1 MRKIGAVLLLVLAGC
16 SSNKLDNK
24 TAAKVIRSPLA
35 HDQNTIVTDIGRVGA
50 TCVYI
55 LDDGKEQASDLS
67 PEENPER
74 VAAEAVGYL
83 SVAPDGPGFWK
94 VALTEKGKAVV
105 LGKPAPQ
112 PPLKGCDYQQVSFLL
127 ATPELVE
134 VTGVTADEN
143 APEVEYLWK
152 WNVTDFGRELRKD
165 GKAFAAMNQSQR
177 TMLAKFVLSRIHKL
191 PIPVPPEDY
200 TEKGTVQLKKYTD
213 GWRPR

>member
-1 MRKIGAVLLLVLAGC
+1 MRKVGVVLLLVLAGC

-24 TAAKVIRSPLA
+24 TAATVIRSPLA
-35 HDQNTIVTDIGRVGA
+35 HDENTIVADIGRVG
-50 TCVYI
+50 TECVFSM
-55 LDDGKEQASDLS
+55 DDGKEVPVNLA
-67 PEENPER
+67 PEETPEI

-83 SVAPDGPGFWK
+83 SVTPDGSGFWK
-94 VALTEKGKAVV
+94 VALTEKGRTFVQ
-105 LGKPAPQ
+105 GKPAPD
-112 PPLKGCDYQQVSFLL
+112 PPRKGCDYQKVSFLL

-134 VTGVTADEN
+134 VTGVTVDEN

-152 WNVTDFGRELRKD
+152 WNVTDLGRELRKD
-165 GKAFAAMNQSQR
+165 GKAFAALNQGQR

-191 PIPVPPEDY
+191 PIPVPPEGY